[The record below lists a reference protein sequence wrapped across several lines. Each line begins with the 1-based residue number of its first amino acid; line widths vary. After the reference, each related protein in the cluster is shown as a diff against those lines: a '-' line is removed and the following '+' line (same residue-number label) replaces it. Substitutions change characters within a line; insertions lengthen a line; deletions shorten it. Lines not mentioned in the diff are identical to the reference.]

1 LRQYSSELLK
11 SQIENALGRS
21 ESKEESAAAID
32 WEVNGVITHPAS
44 FNGTGDANDT

>member
-1 LRQYSSELLK
+1 
-11 SQIENALGRS
+11 LGRS

-44 FNGTGDANDT
+44 FDGTGDADDTQNKIWEAARGEG